1 MFFEEKALPRRTRDL
16 ITEEKYLT
24 DRDKPRCFYRR
35 VGLDEADRGELYP
48 IWTAGIS
55 TFAHFGIGIGI
66 YFSQLLFLAGVSLV
80 GAFIMVI
87 GAQAYRAGNYNSN
100 HSEGFMKIT
109 AACDTYQNLTVSL
122 GCDNDQE
129 SCSALY
135 APDCDMPYRAGVAD
149 LAMSCFFAFAVF
161 ASVLFERKITEDLDE
176 SVQTA
181 QDYSIEVKDPPA
193 DADNPD
199 EWQAHFSRSGIV
211 RYVTILRKNQ
221 SLLDAVR
228 KYHKY
233 ERKVSVIRQTNP
245 SASVLGYYSDKLQQ
259 YAKKLE
265 DKSRRSYPVCRV
277 YVTFEHEEH
286 QRLCLKEN
294 EVPDV
299 YAMLDIRDKSQTK
312 RYFRSSNVL
321 DIVEPPEP
329 DNIIWGN
336 LEVPIWKRVIRRLIS
351 GIVSLGVLVCVWY
364 VVRYTQLIS
373 PGFLAITIGF
383 IDAML
388 PSFFESWTS
397 FAVPLSEGWKQSTL
411 QVRLFAARLLLSTV
425 LPYIQTQWNKVL
437 DPVFIRQIVGI
448 QVAACFTSTSIAAFD
463 LGGVFM
469 RRVLAPRQHTQE
481 EMNLKFSGSNW
492 SLAEKYTN
500 IAKVLFIS
508 LYYCLLI
515 PYSLFLCIPAFA
527 LIFLVDRYLL
537 LRKWK
542 QVPMMDGKVAV
553 RLRQQAILAV
563 AAHMYVSMR
572 FIYSWPMD
580 EIYIREDG
588 QIEKVNKF
596 PIFGVWGLNL
606 QPWQSDGQKRIFYS
620 YKICL
625 FLIAATAFIVW
636 ILIPAYKFFRRMFCY
651 NYAEIGQSQG
661 IPFSKL
667 PRVSV
672 YEPCIQTE
680 ERNYLCCQAL
690 GVLSKHR
697 PSVLVAGA
705 ADPLDL
711 SDYVPPQHR
720 MFSLSIV
727 KYYGA
732 DIAVPVVSSKE
743 NVLHR
748 MIDISRS
755 VNILPSLQLTIEDDS
770 GRLGEEGKDGRD
782 NGGAARTAMPED
794 LFNRIRGKPV
804 PRKDRSQQISS
815 PPVVS
820 EAVGGTAAG
829 RAQNAQARVRSLR
842 MHMAS
847 KTMRDSRIQPSAS
860 PPKRNYRYARQH
872 DGEEEDGTELV

>member
-1 MFFEEKALPRRTRDL
+1 MPRRTRDL
-16 ITEEKYLT
+16 VAEEKYLV
-24 DRDKPRCFYRR
+24 DNDQPRCFYRR
-35 VGLDEADRGELYP
+35 VGLDESDRGELYP
-48 IWTAGIS
+48 IWTAGIRI
-55 TFAHFGIGIGI
+55 FAHFGIGVGI
-66 YFSQLLFLAGVSLV
+66 YFSQLLFLAGVSLI
-80 GAFIMVI
+80 GAIIMVI
-87 GAQAYRAGNYNSN
+87 AAQAYRTRNYNAN
-100 HSEGFMKIT
+100 MSEGFMKIT
-109 AACDTYQNLTVSL
+109 AACDTYQNITVSL
-122 GCDNDQE
+122 GCDHGQDTCQAVY
-129 SCSALY
+129 SA
-135 APDCDMPYRAGVAD
+135 DCDMPYRAGVAD

-161 ASVLFERKITEDLDE
+161 ASVLFERQITEELDE

-199 EWQAHFSRSGIV
+199 EWQAHFSRFGIV

-233 ERKVSVIRQTNP
+233 ERKVTAIQKTNP
-245 SASVLGYYSDKLQQ
+245 TASVLDYYTHKLQQ
-259 YAKKLE
+259 YAKELE
-265 DKSRRSYPVCRV
+265 DKCRRSYPVCRV

-286 QRLCLKEN
+286 QRLCLRDN
-294 EVPDV
+294 EVPDM

-312 RYFRSSNVL
+312 RYFRSSHVL
-321 DIVEPPEP
+321 DVVEPPEP
-329 DNIIWGN
+329 DSIIWGN
-336 LEVPIWKRVIRRLIS
+336 LEVPMWKRVIRRFIS
-351 GIVSLGVLVCVWY
+351 GMVSLGVLVCVWY
-364 VVRYTQLIS
+364 VVRFTQLVS
-373 PGFLAITIGF
+373 PGFLAIAIGF

-388 PSFFESWTS
+388 PSFFESWTN

-437 DPVFIRQIVGI
+437 DPAFIRQIVGI
-448 QVAACFTSTSIAAFD
+448 QVAACFTATTIAAFD
-463 LGGVFM
+463 FAGVFS
-469 RRVLAPRQHTQE
+469 RKVLAPRQHTQE
-481 EMNLKFSGSNW
+481 EMNLKHVGSNW

-508 LYYCLLI
+508 LYYSLLI

-527 LIFLVDRYLL
+527 LIFFVDRYLL
-537 LRKWK
+537 LRKWR
-542 QVPMMDGKVAV
+542 QIPMLDGKVAV

-580 EIYIREDG
+580 EVFIREDG
-588 QIEKVNKF
+588 EFEKVNKF

-606 QPWQSDGQKRIFYS
+606 QSWQSEGQKRIFYS

-636 ILIPAYKFFRRMFCY
+636 IFVPAYHFFRRMFCY
-651 NYAEIGQSQG
+651 NYKEIGQSQG

-667 PRVSV
+667 SRVSV
-672 YEPCIQTE
+672 YEPCIQTN
-680 ERNYLCCQAL
+680 ERNYLCCQSL

-697 PSVLVAGA
+697 PSVLVVAGP

-711 SDYVPPQHR
+711 SEYVPPQHR

-727 KYYGA
+727 KYYGT
-732 DIAVPVVSSKE
+732 DTVLPVVSGKE

-755 VNILPSLQLTIEDDS
+755 VSLMPSLQLTVDEDS
-770 GRLGEEGKDGRD
+770 GRSGEEGKDGWGND
-782 NGGAARTAMPED
+782 NNRVTRTAMPED

-804 PRKDRSQQISS
+804 AKKDRSQQITS
-815 PPVVS
+815 PTFVPEGERGS
-820 EAVGGTAAG
+820 AAI
-829 RAQNAQARVRSLR
+829 RAQNAQTRVRSLR

-847 KTMRDSRIQPSAS
+847 KTMRDSKIQPSAS
-860 PPKRNYRYARQH
+860 PPKRNYRYARQY
-872 DGEEEDGTELV
+872 GEEGEEMELV